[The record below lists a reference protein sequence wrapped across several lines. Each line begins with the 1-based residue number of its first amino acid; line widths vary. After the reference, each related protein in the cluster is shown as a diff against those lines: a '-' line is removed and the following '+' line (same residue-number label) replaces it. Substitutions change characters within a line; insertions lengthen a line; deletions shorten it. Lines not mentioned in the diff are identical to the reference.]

1 MVDGDRFAV
10 VAERIDPAT
19 ILAAEHV
26 PDWLE

>member
-1 MVDGDRFAV
+1 MVDGARWAV
-10 VAERIDPAT
+10 VADRINPET